1 MTSIQELKKKVE
13 IKIKTLDLAVREN
26 ERILQ
31 RNKEKELQKH
41 LLISENRQE
50 EIQFEVSNS
59 EADDKCRKYSGR
71 D

>member
-13 IKIKTLDLAVREN
+13 IKIKSFDLAVREN

-41 LLISENRQE
+41 QLIYEKRQE
-50 EIQFEVSNS
+50 KNIRFKVSNS
-59 EADDKCRKYSGR
+59 RADDK
-71 D
+71 